1 MLKTVFMVFQFNF
14 VCIPVCKD
22 VLGVPVLERLK
33 EMWNEDVAFK
43 TSASFAKMIL
53 ILFFLFGTWSQAMLW
68 STLLLTGFFNIY
80 FVPYFFTLDKYYFV
94 LVGYLSAF
102 HEVLFSCLLK
112 GIITSSSDYNQ
123 SNSDLFIHL
132 CCWWMLKF

>member
-1 MLKTVFMVFQFNF
+1 
-14 VCIPVCKD
+14 
-22 VLGVPVLERLK
+22 
-33 EMWNEDVAFK
+33 
-43 TSASFAKMIL
+43 MIL

-68 STLLLTGFFNIY
+68 GTLLLTGFFNIY

-132 CCWWMLKF
+132 CC

>member
-1 MLKTVFMVFQFNF
+1 ML
-14 VCIPVCKD
+14 
-22 VLGVPVLERLK
+22 
-33 EMWNEDVAFK
+33 
-43 TSASFAKMIL
+43 S
-53 ILFFLFGTWSQAMLW
+53 

-80 FVPYFFTLDKYYFV
+80 FAPYFFTLDKYYFV

-112 GIITSSSDYNQ
+112 GRITSSSDYNQ

-132 CCWWMLKF
+132 LMDVEILIPLLQNKYAV